1 MKIKKPPIT
10 RTVAQL
16 AGSANP
22 LNPRKITPE
31 QLKMLADSLRRFG
44 DLSGLIL
51 NVKTNHLVGGHQRT
65 KVLGSAPV
73 EITKRYE
80 TATANGTVAEGFV
93 IFEGERYTYREVSW
107 DEHTENA
114 AMIAA
119 NKHGGDWDF
128 PMLSTLLLELD
139 TGAFDLALTG
149 FSAQELERMVRGV
162 KVEGKDEIEP
172 LSKEEM
178 DLLPAHIRMVQLF
191 LTVETLPP
199 FHSKVEALKT
209 AWGTSN
215 VTDTV
220 VKAVEIC
227 YALHHGNPDTS
238 TSTNGS
244 SIEIRLPDLPPPD
257 NGNPFEGANT
267 N

>member
-1 MKIKKPPIT
+1 MKAKKQPIAK
-10 RTVAQL
+10 TVEHL
-16 AGSANP
+16 AGAANP

-51 NVKTNHLVGGHQRT
+51 NVKTNHLVGGHQRV
-65 KVLGSAPV
+65 KVLGGAPI

-80 TATANGTVAEGFV
+80 EPTTNGTTAEGFV

-107 DEHTENA
+107 DERTENA

-128 PMLSTLLLELD
+128 PQLSSLLLELD
-139 TGAFDLALTG
+139 TGDFDVSLTG
-149 FSAQELERMVRGV
+149 FTSAELEKMVRSI
-162 KVEGKDEIEP
+162 KTDDSDEIQP

-178 DLLPAHIRMVQLF
+178 DMLPAHIRMVQLF
-191 LTVETLPP
+191 MTIETLPP
-199 FHSKVEALKT
+199 FQEKLEALKT
-209 AWGTSN
+209 AWDTSN
-215 VTDTV
+215 ITDTV

-227 YALHHGNPDTS
+227 YQLHHGDT
-238 TSTNGS
+238 TEEHPNGS
-244 SIEIRLPDLPPPD
+244 SPAAGLQDESPTIEGD
-257 NGNPFEGANT
+257 PFISGGIN
-267 N
+267 

>member
-1 MKIKKPPIT
+1 MKTKSPAKKKPSSE
-10 RTVAQL
+10 RTVDQL

-51 NVKTNHLVGGHQRT
+51 NVSTNHLVGGHQRV
-65 KVLGSAPV
+65 KVLGAAPV
-73 EITKRYE
+73 EITKRYDRP
-80 TATANGTVAEGFV
+80 TPNGTVAEGFV

-107 DEHTENA
+107 DERTENA

-119 NKHGGDWDF
+119 NKHGGDWDI

-139 TGAFDLALTG
+139 TGEFDVSLTG
-149 FSAQELERMVRGV
+149 FSSQELEKMVRGV
-162 KVEGKDEIEP
+162 KTEGKDEIQP

-191 LTVETLPP
+191 LTIDTLPP
-199 FHSKVEALKT
+199 FQEKVEALKAIWAT
-209 AWGTSN
+209 NN

-227 YALHHGNPDTS
+227 YTLHHGDIITES
-238 TSTNGS
+238 ANGS
-244 SIEIRLPDLPPPD
+244 SPEAGLPDLPAPD
-257 NGNPFEGANT
+257 
-267 N
+267 